1 MTTGSAAGLQ
11 FTVELSHTNSLNRPM
26 GVCGVVGA
34 LLLSDWSY
42 FIEVVS
48 LAHRISLFS
57 PALPSPYSS
66 FGTADLGFW
75 LGQTG

>member
-1 MTTGSAAGLQ
+1 MTTGFAAGLQ
-11 FTVELSHTNSLNRPM
+11 FTVELRYINSLNHPM

-34 LLLSDWSY
+34 LLLSDFLS
-42 FIEVVS
+42 EVVS

-66 FGTADLGFW
+66 FGTADSGFW
-75 LGQTG
+75 PGQAG

>member
-1 MTTGSAAGLQ
+1 
-11 FTVELSHTNSLNRPM
+11 M

-42 FIEVVS
+42 FIEVVL